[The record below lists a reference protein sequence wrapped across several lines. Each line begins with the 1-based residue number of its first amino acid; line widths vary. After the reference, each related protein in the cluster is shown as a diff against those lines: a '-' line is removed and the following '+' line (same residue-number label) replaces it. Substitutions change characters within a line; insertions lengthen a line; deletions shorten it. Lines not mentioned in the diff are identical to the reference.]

1 MAEYGSKELKLTR
14 EFNAPRE
21 LVFKAWTDPEM
32 LAKWWGPNG
41 VTSPTSDVDLT
52 VGGRIYIVMLAGA
65 KLGELAGQRWP
76 MEGVIEEVEN
86 PHKFVFRNQAVDEN
100 GTVLID
106 GRTTVTLEE
115 LGPDKTKMTLHV
127 TAKGMAEVATQML
140 EGMTAGWT
148 QSIEKLTKYL
158 EELN

>member
-1 MAEYGSKELKLTR
+1 MADYGSKELNLTR

-21 LVFKAWTDPEM
+21 LVFKAWTDPVM

-41 VTSPTSDVDLT
+41 VTNPTSEVDLK
-52 VGGRIYIVMLAGA
+52 VGGRMYIVMLAGDE
-65 KLGELAGQRWP
+65 LGDLAGQRWP
-76 MEGVIEEVEN
+76 MEGVIEEIDN

-100 GTVLID
+100 GNVLID
-106 GRTTVTLEE
+106 GHTTVTLEE

-127 TAKGMAEVATQML
+127 TAKGMAPMAPQML

-148 QSIEKLTKYL
+148 QSIDKLSKYL
-158 EELN
+158 ETLK